1 MSLEEKILNLRQ
13 LNYTYKQ
20 ISETLGCSKG
30 TVAYHVGE
38 NQKEKTKERSTR
50 SRTKLKRQLWDIKEK
65 FGCVDCGEKYP
76 HYMLDFDHM
85 PGFEKVGNVADIV
98 ANYSWEKGMKELE
111 KCQVVCANCHRIRS
125 YQRNQNNYK
134 KR

>member
-1 MSLEEKILNLRQ
+1 MSLEQKILNLRQ

-20 ISETLGCSKG
+20 ISEALGCSKG

-50 SRTKLKRQLWDIKEK
+50 SRTKLKRQLWDIKEES
-65 FGCVDCGEKYP
+65 GCVDCGEKYP
-76 HYMLDFDHM
+76 HYMLDFDHL
-85 PGFEKVGNVADIV
+85 PGFEKVGNVADVV

-111 KCQVVCANCHRIRS
+111 KCEVVCANCHRIRS
-125 YQRNQNNYK
+125 YQRNQNKYK
-134 KR
+134 KY